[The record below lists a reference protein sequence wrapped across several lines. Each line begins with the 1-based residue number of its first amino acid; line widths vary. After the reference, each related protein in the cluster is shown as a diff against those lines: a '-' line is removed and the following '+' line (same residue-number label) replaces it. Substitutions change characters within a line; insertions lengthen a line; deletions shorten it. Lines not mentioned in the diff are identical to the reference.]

1 MEYLNGGDLF
11 SLLRN
16 LGCLEEDNA
25 RIYIAE
31 VVRILLHLS
40 TKFSYTELISEV
52 MTFLYVIFQV
62 LALEYLHS
70 LNVIHR
76 DLKPDNLLIGPDG
89 HIKVNTFISLFV
101 YTVRML
107 C

>member
-11 SLLRN
+11 SLLKH
-16 LGCLEEDNA
+16 LGCLEEVIA
-25 RIYIAE
+25 RIYVAE
-31 VVRILLHLS
+31 LVSMVQMFCVSTYSYNCSLPFHEIINMSLS
-40 TKFSYTELISEV
+40 
-52 MTFLYVIFQV
+52 FLQV

-89 HIKVNTFISLFV
+89 HIKVNI
-101 YTVRML
+101 
-107 C
+107 